1 MKLLLNHF
9 LDQAEMLRKP
19 GIFHQIF
26 PRYENYNF
34 LTDSTYTLKQLN
46 RSTKNKKYEK
56 EKKMKKLTRQRNEDR
71 KEDRR
76 CIVQKETSKL

>member
-34 LTDSTYTLKQLN
+34 LTDSTYTLKTVKQKHKKQEIWK
-46 RSTKNKKYEK
+46 RGKNEETDKAKKW
-56 EKKMKKLTRQRNEDR
+56 RQERGQEMYSAKGD
-71 KEDRR
+71 K
-76 CIVQKETSKL
+76 

>member
-34 LTDSTYTLKQLN
+34 LTDSTYTLKTVKQ
-46 RSTKNKKYEK
+46 KHKKQE
-56 EKKMKKLTRQRNEDR
+56 
-71 KEDRR
+71 
-76 CIVQKETSKL
+76 I